1 MVKSKFIIFVYRLL
15 GQFGIDPRKL
25 FYAIKGVIP
34 YFRDLK
40 SFNKNYTG
48 KLQYHPCLHDR
59 YDFCGNVRNEYFS
72 QDLLLAQIIFKQ
84 NPSLHIDIGSRLD
97 GFIAHLASFREV
109 DVIDIRP
116 IDMQIDGV
124 LFHQLDIMNQQLVDN
139 FVVNV
144 GKFPSVSCL
153 HTIEHFGLGRY
164 GDPVNPNGYR
174 KGIEGLTKL
183 VADNG
188 MFYISVPVG
197 SARVEFNANRVFD
210 PIHIIECVEQYSFN
224 ISHFYLVEPNGR
236 VNSSENYQELINI
249 AAKKDYSLGIFV
261 FKKC

>member
-1 MVKSKFIIFVYRLL
+1 MILV
-15 GQFGIDPRKL
+15 P
-25 FYAIKGVIP
+25 
-34 YFRDLK
+34 
-40 SFNKNYTG
+40 
-48 KLQYHPCLHDR
+48 
-59 YDFCGNVRNEYFS
+59 
-72 QDLLLAQIIFKQ
+72 
-84 NPSLHIDIGSRLD
+84 D

-174 KGIEGLTKL
+174 KR
-183 VADNG
+183 D
-188 MFYISVPVG
+188 
-197 SARVEFNANRVFD
+197 
-210 PIHIIECVEQYSFN
+210 
-224 ISHFYLVEPNGR
+224 
-236 VNSSENYQELINI
+236 
-249 AAKKDYSLGIFV
+249 
-261 FKKC
+261 